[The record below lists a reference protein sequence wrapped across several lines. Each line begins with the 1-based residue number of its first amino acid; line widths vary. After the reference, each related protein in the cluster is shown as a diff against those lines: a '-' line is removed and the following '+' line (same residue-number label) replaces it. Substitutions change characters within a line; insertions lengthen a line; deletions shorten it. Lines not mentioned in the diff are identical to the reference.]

1 MQGTLVEDRAIKEL
15 LLWFLCR
22 EHLWKL
28 FFPADY
34 QPLVPTPEA
43 QPGEKRQHKTLE
55 LKMTINANS
64 TIDILFTK
72 SLVRLEQW

>member
-1 MQGTLVEDRAIKEL
+1 MFIHDANECCVI
-15 LLWFLCR
+15 R

-28 FFPADY
+28 FYPADY
-34 QPLVPTPEA
+34 QPMVPTPEA

-55 LKMTINANS
+55 LKLTINANS

-72 SLVRLEQW
+72 NLVGWLVG